1 MPRWVDTRQGDEEEM
16 EEESTSE
23 EEDDDVEEEVE
34 EEEDEAEEENDAD
47 QDDRTASNAQA
58 GPSGQREKITI
69 SLGKKGLVCH
79 VGALH
84 PLCCPVQ
91 GVALMYLH
99 ARIVLRMSEA
109 YIRLSISAPH
119 NKVCDFL
126 QVCGKKG
133 HCAGFVG
140 SVYHDC
146 PFKPCYLCKQS
157 GHTTMTCPFRIA
169 PEHGCRQAS
178 GICSDGMLAFVR
190 QRELSGR

>member
-34 EEEDEAEEENDAD
+34 EEEEDEAEEENGEANAD

-84 PLCCPVQ
+84 LLCCPVQ

-99 ARIVLRMSEA
+99 ARVVLPSLF
-109 YIRLSISAPH
+109 Y
-119 NKVCDFL
+119 K
-126 QVCGKKG
+126 
-133 HCAGFVG
+133 
-140 SVYHDC
+140 
-146 PFKPCYLCKQS
+146 
-157 GHTTMTCPFRIA
+157 
-169 PEHGCRQAS
+169 
-178 GICSDGMLAFVR
+178 
-190 QRELSGR
+190 